1 MTLGHK
7 QGKIALLLK
16 ILLLLN
22 HDFGKDVQIRLAELS
37 FPIFPLL
44 KDTITE
50 DSRTQMQCN

>member
-1 MTLGHK
+1 
-7 QGKIALLLK
+7 LK

-22 HDFGKDVQIRLAELS
+22 HNFGKDVQIRLAELS

-50 DSRTQMQCN
+50 ASEEPRCSAIRKV